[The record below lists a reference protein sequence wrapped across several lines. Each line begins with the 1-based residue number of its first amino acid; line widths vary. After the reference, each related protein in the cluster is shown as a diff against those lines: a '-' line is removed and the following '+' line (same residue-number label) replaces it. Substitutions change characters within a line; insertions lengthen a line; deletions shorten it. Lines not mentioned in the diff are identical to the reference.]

1 MNGQSRGRRAKWIR
15 TGLAVAVVIGAHVLN
30 GGQADAATIDARPFG
45 TASIA
50 AAHDASAAP
59 ATPGIVVA
67 GLTSQQY
74 PVFFKISANARTLT
88 FGSIAI
94 SMNCTSGDQ
103 FVVEDA
109 FARVSIKANGRLH
122 ATFSQPP
129 TAASGGVTYSGT
141 DSLTAHLGRRHSQLS
156 GTWRL
161 QVNYSFTNGMSDECD
176 SGPVRFTATG

>member
-45 TASIA
+45 PARIA
-50 AAHDASAAP
+50 MARDASAAS
-59 ATPGIVVA
+59 GIVLA
-67 GLTSQQY
+67 GITSQQY

-94 SMNCTSGDQ
+94 SVNCTSGDQ
-103 FVVEDA
+103 FVLPDA
-109 FARVSIKANGRLH
+109 FARVSIKPNGRLH

-141 DSLTAHLGRRHSQLS
+141 DSLTAHLARKHSQLS
-156 GTWRL
+156 GTWQLR
-161 QVNYSFTNGMSDECD
+161 VNYSFTNGMSDECD

>member
-30 GGQADAATIDARPFG
+30 GGRADAATIDPRPFG
-45 TASIA
+45 TAAVA

-59 ATPGIVVA
+59 GIVLA

-94 SMNCTSGDQ
+94 SVNCTSGDQ
-103 FVVEDA
+103 FVLADA
-109 FARVSIKANGRLH
+109 FVRVSIKPNGRLH

-141 DSLTAHLGRRHSQLS
+141 DSLTAHLGRKHSQLS
-156 GTWRL
+156 GTWQLR
-161 QVNYSFTNGMSDECD
+161 VNYSFTNGMSDECD
-176 SGPVRFTATG
+176 SGPVRFIATG